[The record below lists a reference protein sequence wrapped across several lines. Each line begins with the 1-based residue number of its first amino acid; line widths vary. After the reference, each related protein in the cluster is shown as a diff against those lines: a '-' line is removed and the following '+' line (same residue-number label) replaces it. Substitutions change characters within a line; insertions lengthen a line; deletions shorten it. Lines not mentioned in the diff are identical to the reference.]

1 VSLSRYRKTFAALV
15 GSLLTWAG
23 MAYVPDGVI
32 DRTEWYALAV
42 ALAGPLGVWA
52 VSNATPQQEI
62 SEAPPEF
69 PLTRPTPA
77 PTPGVSPRM
86 PSTEEWVKRASEP
99 QTAPM

>member
-15 GSLLTWAG
+15 GSLLTWFN

-32 DRTEWYALAV
+32 DRAEWYALAV

-52 VSNATPQQEI
+52 VTNSTSQQEA
-62 SEAPPEF
+62 SEPEF
-69 PLTRPTPA
+69 PIVRPTPA